1 MFLWSHVSRY
11 RQRSWPEPRQ
21 DDGKQEIT
29 IIPQCSYT
37 GFLALYLA
45 VDGEPLT
52 VDLTLL
58 ADPDQEHCQ
67 DDIKALKEDDF
78 EKGMA
83 LIIAPC

>member
-1 MFLWSHVSRY
+1 MS
-11 RQRSWPEPRQ
+11 

-37 GFLALYLA
+37 GFLVYLA

-52 VDLTLL
+52 VDLALR

-67 DDIKALKEDDF
+67 DDIKD
-78 EKGMA
+78 
-83 LIIAPC
+83 

>member
-1 MFLWSHVSRY
+1 MS
-11 RQRSWPEPRQ
+11 

-67 DDIKALKEDDF
+67 DDIK
-78 EKGMA
+78 G
-83 LIIAPC
+83 